1 MKSESAMTPTNRRQT
16 QRQNALNLLDY
27 TALGADG
34 EIAFRGLGRTLNV
47 GENGLLLETHQP
59 LTAGQTVRITIGL
72 REDLVD
78 LQGRVVRIEPDGAE
92 KYQAGIEFASLDDD
106 GRRIFGAYLAAFK
119 ETFLG

>member
-1 MKSESAMTPTNRRQT
+1 MTTTNRRQT

-27 TALGADG
+27 TALGAGG
-34 EIAFRGLGRTLNV
+34 EVAFRGLGRTLNV

-92 KYQAGIEFASLDDD
+92 KFKAGIEFASLDGE
-106 GRRIFGAYLAAFK
+106 GRRIFTAYLAAFK